1 MRPENV
7 AFNPR
12 RRAQNIHL
20 SSALFSRTSICT
32 VQFVSFFCGIIKKW
46 IERLILYCRQVKFPK
61 RTCMAGWSCITTKET
76 VEWRLRNPRLME
88 FTIIK
93 FSADFFAPENE
104 SDFFP
109 VAKIIFQLSLSV
121 NRNWILIKKN
131 DKSRQCTDY
140 SEASLIFPVIQLITE
155 PIEFH

>member
-20 SSALFSRTSICT
+20 SSALFSRASICT
-32 VQFVSFFCGIIKKW
+32 VQFVSFFVESSKPDWKVDSELQTSKISEPNVHGWMKPV
-46 IERLILYCRQVKFPK
+46 LYK
-61 RTCMAGWSCITTKET
+61 RNRWMKASKS
-76 VEWRLRNPRLME
+76 PLMV

-93 FSADFFAPENE
+93 FSADFFAPEIVYVC
-104 SDFFP
+104 FF
-109 VAKIIFQLSLSV
+109 AANIISKLSLSV
-121 NRNWILIKKN
+121 NRIRILIKKN

-140 SEASLIFPVIQLITE
+140 SEASLIFPVIRLITE
-155 PIEFH
+155 PIGFH